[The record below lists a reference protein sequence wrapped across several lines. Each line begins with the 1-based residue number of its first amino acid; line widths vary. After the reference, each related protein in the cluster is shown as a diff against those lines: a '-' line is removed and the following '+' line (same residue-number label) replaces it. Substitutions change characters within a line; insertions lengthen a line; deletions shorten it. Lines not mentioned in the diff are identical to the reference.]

1 MRLRNIKG
9 AREAI
14 EASPYVILDPENY
27 KGRWHEVFGNDHP
40 LRLEVGMGKG
50 QFIMEQAR
58 RHPEVNFIGIEMYSS
73 VLIRAL
79 QKMEEEE
86 LPNLK
91 FLRIDARTLP
101 ECFAQGEVDRI
112 YLNFSDPWPKDR
124 HAKRRLTSRQFLAR
138 YDQVLKSDGIIEFK
152 TDNRPLFDFS
162 LEEAKEANWHIDL
175 CTYDLHHEEDL
186 MQDNI
191 MTEYEARFSAQGNLI
206 HKMIISR

>member
-14 EASPYVILDPENY
+14 ETSPYVILDPENY
-27 KGRWHEVFGNDHP
+27 KGRWQEVFENDHS

-86 LPNLK
+86 LPNL
-91 FLRIDARTLP
+91 
-101 ECFAQGEVDRI
+101 
-112 YLNFSDPWPKDR
+112 
-124 HAKRRLTSRQFLAR
+124 
-138 YDQVLKSDGIIEFK
+138 
-152 TDNRPLFDFS
+152 
-162 LEEAKEANWHIDL
+162 
-175 CTYDLHHEEDL
+175 
-186 MQDNI
+186 
-191 MTEYEARFSAQGNLI
+191 
-206 HKMIISR
+206 